1 MRQRELR
8 KIKTVDWMIYYKSNF
23 WTAPRTNWYI
33 VCYSEDEFLWDVM
46 VNTKYIVAQWA
57 VEQHESDID

>member
-1 MRQRELR
+1 
-8 KIKTVDWMIYYKSNF
+8 MIYYKSNF